1 MLCPTNDAIF
11 RFGKESK
18 KHISDRN
25 LMQIQNKVPAVL
37 SSKILTVGP
46 DYHNH
51 RGGVGAV
58 IEVYS
63 QNFETFNF
71 VSSYKEGSVLYK
83 VAIFFRGLFRLF
95 FKLISDRK
103 IKIIHIHGASYGS
116 FYRKFIV
123 FIIGKYFFGKKIIY
137 HIHGGGF
144 QKFYEENNSISKRLI
159 RLFLRKADVVICVS
173 LSCMDYFS
181 LNLKTKKIT
190 TLPNII
196 DYPNVNKNN
205 IDHAIITF
213 LFLGLI
219 TEAKGIFDLINVI
232 AKNKDKYRNRIR
244 LLIGGNGKTEKL
256 IDLINKNDIPDIVEF
271 LGWIGGNNKIAAFN
285 RSDVY
290 ILPSYVEGSPISIL
304 EAMSYRMAVIATTIG
319 GIPELVKNKENG
331 LLIEPGNLDQIEKA
345 LNYFVMNP
353 ELIQTFG
360 AVSEL
365 ISQKH
370 LPDSVLKKLIDIY
383 QSVLS
388 HE

>member
-1 MLCPTNDAIF
+1 MLFATNL
-11 RFGKESK
+11 RLFGKENK
-18 KHISDRN
+18 KHLSYSN
-25 LMQIQNKVPAVL
+25 LMEIREKVPAAL
-37 SSKILTVGP
+37 SSKIITVGP

-63 QNFETFNF
+63 RNFETFNF
-71 VSSYKEGSVLYK
+71 ISTYKEGSVLFK
-83 VAIFFRGLFRLF
+83 VAVFFLGVTRLF
-95 FKLISDRK
+95 LKLISDRK

-123 FIIGKYFFGKKIIY
+123 FVIGKYFFRKKIIY

-144 QKFYEENNSISKRLI
+144 QKFYEGNNSISKRLV

-173 LSCMDYFS
+173 LSCMEYFR

-196 DYPNVNKNN
+196 DYPNANKNN
-205 IDHAIITF
+205 SGHAIITF

-219 TEAKGIFDLINVI
+219 TEAKGVFDLINVI
-232 AKNKDKYRNRIR
+232 VKNKDRYRNRIR
-244 LLIGGNGKTEKL
+244 LLIGGNGKTGKL
-256 IDLINKNDIPDIVEF
+256 IDLINKNGIRDIVEF
-271 LGWIGGNNKIAAFN
+271 LGWVGGDHKTAAFN

-304 EAMSYRMAVIATTIG
+304 EAMSYGMAVIATTIG

-331 LLIEPGNLDQIEKA
+331 LLIEPGNLDQMENA

-353 ELIQTFG
+353 ELIQNYG

-365 ISQKH
+365 IIQKH
-370 LPDSVLKKLIDIY
+370 LPDSVVKELMGIY

-388 HE
+388 YE